1 MGHIR
6 TGRSAKKPSTI
17 SASIDKVLLKV
28 GTVDASVK
36 SADCDATD
44 ISFFGPDDLQKTE
57 DILERICQVSDSG
70 FLFQQDRAGAALC
83 LILRRTIRML

>member
-1 MGHIR
+1 MRVSNLQIVTQPTFR
-6 TGRSAKKPSTI
+6 
-17 SASIDKVLLKV
+17 
-28 GTVDASVK
+28 
-36 SADCDATD
+36 
-44 ISFFGPDDLQKTE
+44 FFGPDDLQKTE